1 MATESLDL
9 REKYRS
15 PNFGAIL
22 GNKLTLSYL
31 INSASTLRIPNGI
44 LFHGRG
50 GTGKTTCAQVYS
62 KALCCLNFNGDV
74 CGQCEPCQSIESS
87 YPNSSVTY
95 GIHVHDCTRIDE
107 KTLNDLIY
115 NQLHCIHFN
124 KIQRDVHIFDQFD
137 LIRDRT
143 QDKFLKQLE
152 MRNPHIL
159 FIFCLVD
166 ISSIE
171 PLFRDRVTVLK
182 TTRPEMEEILP
193 WLEHICKAEGIVVK
207 EKEALRYL
215 VKEADFVERACIA
228 MVEKILGL
236 RQPITVGLLR
246 ELSEDNE
253 SVNDDGTN
261 RRIID

>member
-9 REKYRS
+9 REKYRPKTFS
-15 PNFGAIL
+15 EIL
-22 GNKLTLSYL
+22 GNKLAVRYL

-44 LFHGRG
+44 LFHGPG
-50 GTGKTTCAQVYS
+50 GTGKTSSAQVYS

-74 CGQCEPCQSIESS
+74 CGQCEPCQSIEQI

-95 GIHVHDCTRIDE
+95 GIHIHDCSLIDE
-107 KTLNDLIY
+107 KALNDLIY
-115 NQLHCIHFN
+115 SQLRWIRFN
-124 KIQRDVHIFDQFD
+124 KIERDIHIFDQFD
-137 LIRDRT
+137 CIRDRS

-152 MRNPHIL
+152 MKNPHIL

-171 PLFRDRVTVLK
+171 PLFRNRVVVWK
-182 TTRPEMEEILP
+182 TTRPVIEEILP
-193 WLEHICKAEGIVVK
+193 WLEHICDAEEIVIK
-207 EKEALRYL
+207 EKEALRHL
-215 VKEADFVERACIA
+215 AKDADFVPRVCLATL
-228 MVEKILGL
+228 EKIVGL
-236 RQPITVGLLR
+236 REPVTVGLLR

-261 RRIID
+261 LRIID